1 MMRRYFPALTALC
14 GLVLMSPGLRAAD
27 YFMYVGTYTG
37 QGSKGIYAWR
47 FDPGAGTFTPVGL
60 VAESANPSFL
70 AAHPNGRFLYA
81 VNEISHFQR
90 MSSTG
95 SVSAFAIDPATGKL
109 KLLNQQAS
117 LGDGPCHVALDHQGK
132 CAIVTNYNN
141 GSVAAYPVGKDGF
154 LNQSSAFFQHRGT
167 GATPHRQEGPHA
179 HCVVVSPDDRF
190 ALVADLGL
198 DQVLLYHLNTDTGA
212 MEVNE
217 PRFVKV
223 AAGAGPRHLAFHPNG
238 RFVYLINE
246 MGSSIITFAYDPQA
260 GTLRELQTVSTL
272 PKDFKGQNDTAEL
285 QVHPSGKFLY
295 GSNRGHDSI
304 AVFAIDPA
312 AGTLKPV
319 EHVSTQGKTPR
330 NFSIDPTGA
339 YLIAAN
345 QQSNNMVVFRID
357 QASGRLT
364 PTGQV
369 LNAYSP
375 VCVTFVP
382 AK

>member
-1 MMRRYFPALTALC
+1 MAPLLIGAE
-14 GLVLMSPGLRAAD
+14 
-27 YFMYVGTYTG
+27 YFMYVGTYTV

-47 FDPGAGTFTPVGL
+47 FDPAAAKFTPVGL

-95 SVSAFAIDPATGKL
+95 SVSAYAIDSATGKL

-117 LGDGPCHVALDHQGK
+117 LGDGPCHLALDHEGK
-132 CAIVTNYNN
+132 CVIVANYNN
-141 GSVAAYPVGKDGF
+141 GSVAAYPVANNGL
-154 LNQSSAFFQHRGT
+154 LNASSGFFQHRGSGPT
-167 GATPHRQEGPHA
+167 AHRQEGPHA
-179 HCVVVSPDDRF
+179 HCVAVAPDSRF

-198 DQVLLYHLNTDTGA
+198 DEVLLYRLNVATGA
-212 MEVNE
+212 MEVND

-223 AAGAGPRHLAFHPNG
+223 TPGAGPRHLAFHPNG
-238 RFVYLINE
+238 KLVYLINE
-246 MGSSIITFAYDPQA
+246 MQSSIITFAYDPQA
-260 GTLRELQTVSTL
+260 GSLRELQNVSTL
-272 PKDFKGQNDTAEL
+272 PKDYKGQNDTAEL

-304 AVFAIDPA
+304 AVFAIDPS
-312 AGTLKPV
+312 AGTLKLV

-345 QQSNNMVVFRID
+345 QASNNMVVFRID
-357 QASGRLT
+357 QASGRLK

-369 LNAYSP
+369 LNAFSP

-382 AK
+382 VK

>member
-1 MMRRYFPALTALC
+1 MAPLLIGAE
-14 GLVLMSPGLRAAD
+14 
-27 YFMYVGTYTG
+27 YFMYVGTYTDH
-37 QGSKGIYAWR
+37 GSKGIYAWR
-47 FDPGAGTFTPVGL
+47 FDPGAAKFTPVGL

-70 AAHPNGRFLYA
+70 AAHPNGHFLYA

-90 MSSTG
+90 MASTG
-95 SVSAFAIDPATGKL
+95 SVSAYAIDSATGKL

-117 LGDGPCHVALDHQGK
+117 LGDGPCHLVLDHDGK
-132 CAIVTNYNN
+132 CVIVANYNN
-141 GSVAAYPVGKDGF
+141 GSVAAYPVANNGL
-154 LNQSSAFFQHRGT
+154 LNASSAFFQHRGSGPT
-167 GATPHRQEGPHA
+167 AHRQEGPHA
-179 HCVVVSPDDRF
+179 HCVVVAPDSRF

-198 DQVLLYHLNTDTGA
+198 DEVLLYRLNVEKGA
-212 MEVNE
+212 MEVND

-223 AAGAGPRHLAFHPNG
+223 TPGAGPRHLAFHPNG
-238 RFVYLINE
+238 TLVYLINE
-246 MGSSIITFAYDPQA
+246 MQSSIITFAYDPQA
-260 GTLRELQTVSTL
+260 GSLRELQNVSTL
-272 PKDFKGQNDTAEL
+272 PKDYKGQNDTAEL

-304 AVFAIDPA
+304 AVFAIDPS
-312 AGTLKPV
+312 AGTLKLV

-345 QQSNNMVVFRID
+345 QASNNMVVFRID
-357 QASGRLT
+357 QASGRLK

-382 AK
+382 VK